1 MMLTIIIGRVAQFML
16 ALAMLR
22 VATTMLSP
30 EEMGKVSLIFTTIA
44 FYAMFLVNP
53 VGMFINR
60 RIHAWQASGV
70 GRYYLERYIGYLIGV
85 AILATISLS
94 IFKSSDFV
102 NLGVATGWL
111 IGFVCASIVF
121 NTINQ
126 TAIPLLNMLGDSRQY
141 TLLSVATLAA
151 SFLLAFLFVKTIEKT
166 ALYWVFGVLLGQAI
180 LAGIG
185 SKRLLNML
193 KLQDVNNTSPILN
206 VHHLKVLFSFA
217 WPVAIAAVL
226 GWVQLQA
233 YRYIMENQLGV
244 AQLGLFVAGYSISA
258 GLIAGFESIL
268 TTYFQ
273 PRLYKD
279 VNNGDAEVHKQAW
292 NKYATVVIPSL
303 LLTTAL
309 ISLLSEEL
317 TGVLLG
323 SKFKEA
329 AIFVL
334 WGSLVEAARVLS
346 GVYSLIAHVHMR
358 TRWLILPSSI
368 AAMLSIIL
376 SMTMIPTFGAGGAG
390 LALAVSGYIGVFMLH
405 ILLAKHVG
413 GGISVSAI
421 GKALLAAAAL
431 YLAAILVRYWVGA
444 AEWLGNLSVIVLT
457 GIVYLMLLFKLLHK
471 HIISM
476 GE

>member
-1 MMLTIIIGRVAQFML
+1 MLYIAIGRAAQFIL

-22 VATTMLSP
+22 AATTLLSP

-44 FYAMFLVNP
+44 FFVMFFVNP

-60 RIHAWQASGV
+60 RMHAWQEVGV
-70 GRYYLERYIGYLIGV
+70 GQNYLKKYVVFLTIVALWAVIFILILHTSGIVNFGV
-85 AILATISLS
+85 PTCWIVGLVFTS
-94 IFKSSDFV
+94 IIFS
-102 NLGVATGWL
+102 
-111 IGFVCASIVF
+111 
-121 NTINQ
+121 TINQ
-126 TAIPLLNMLGDSRQY
+126 TAIPLINMLGDRRRY
-141 TLLSVATLAA
+141 TYLSVITMIA
-151 SFLLAFLFVKTIEKT
+151 SFCFAILIVQMVERSAEH
-166 ALYWVFGVLLGQAI
+166 WVLGVILGQAT
-180 LAGIG
+180 IG
-185 SKRLLNML
+185 VIGAKYLFDML
-193 KLQDVNNTSPILN
+193 DAQCIEKAERTVDIRYYR
-206 VHHLKVLFSFA
+206 HLFTFA
-217 WPVAIAAVL
+217 WPVGVAAGL
-226 GWVQLQA
+226 GWVQSQA
-233 YRYIMENQLGV
+233 YRYLMEDQLGV

-309 ISLLSEEL
+309 IALLSEEL

-323 SKFKEA
+323 SKFKEG

-390 LALAVSGYIGVFMLH
+390 LALAVSGYVGVFMLH

-431 YLAAILVRYWVGA
+431 YLAAILVRYWVGE
-444 AEWLGNLSVIVLT
+444 AELIGNLSVIVLT
-457 GIVYLMLLFKLLHK
+457 GIVYLLLLFKLLHK
-471 HIISM
+471 HIIGM